1 MFSKNDIEE
10 RLALIGNLSE
20 AARDITLSLFSKD
33 MPVINKAQTGY
44 DPVTQADIDAE
55 RVLRELII
63 KAFPDDGIEG
73 EELPDLDGDN
83 DWLWTLDPIDGTR
96 AFVAGVPVWSTLI
109 AVSFKGA
116 PILGL
121 IDVAAQDKRFW
132 GRLDKGQKRA
142 WLEEGRQKID
152 LSTRHCVELCQAILG
167 CTEPLAMLNKKEL
180 ASYNKIRRTVRFS
193 RLGLDAFGYGL
204 LAQGR
209 MDVIIEALLKPCDVR
224 ALIPVIEGAGGKLT
238 NWEGGS
244 AVDGGRVIAVGDA
257 RRLPNIIGVLGS

>member
-10 RLALIGNLSE
+10 RLALIDNLSE

-121 IDVAAQDKRFW
+121 IDVAAQDKRF
-132 GRLDKGQKRA
+132 
-142 WLEEGRQKID
+142 
-152 LSTRHCVELCQAILG
+152 
-167 CTEPLAMLNKKEL
+167 
-180 ASYNKIRRTVRFS
+180 
-193 RLGLDAFGYGL
+193 
-204 LAQGR
+204 
-209 MDVIIEALLKPCDVR
+209 
-224 ALIPVIEGAGGKLT
+224 GG
-238 NWEGGS
+238 G
-244 AVDGGRVIAVGDA
+244 
-257 RRLPNIIGVLGS
+257 